1 MFWLLL
7 NIHPEIRCF
16 IALALQSSMPHYH
29 IFSTKHVCKQSQN
42 LKQALHCTSFRLE
55 GKIQE
60 QNTLVIVLDMVH
72 EEKKKN
78 HSMRSYNN
86 RSANLIPLL
95 PHFKKRKK
103 QTQKQNP
110 PLYISN
116 FSQYLRGL
124 EVRVKSHFHLCEL
137 L

>member
-55 GKIQE
+55 GEIQE

-95 PHFKKRKK
+95 PHLKKKRK
-103 QTQKQNP
+103 TNP
-110 PLYISN
+110 KTKPTTL
-116 FSQYLRGL
+116 
-124 EVRVKSHFHLCEL
+124 H
-137 L
+137 